1 MAEALL
7 KRRRVSEEVAPGSSP
22 APALAAAAAAARPS
36 APHARHSPAFPLGEG
51 TRAALEAAGYGPGT
65 AVAVA
70 SGRLGEGLGQQG
82 FEAPSSLDSSM
93 VEEGVGS
100 SSGGSSSSIS
110 AQASGGGASGAA
122 AAPGG
127 EPAPAPPHFALSRTA
142 ALAQAFARRSVK
154 PLILFVQAQQ
164 GL

>member
-22 APALAAAAAAARPS
+22 APALAAAAAARPS
-36 APHARHSPAFPLGEG
+36 ALHARHSPAFPLGEG
-51 TRAALEAAGYGPGT
+51 TRAAQEAAGYGPAT

-100 SSGGSSSSIS
+100 SSGGSSSSSSS
-110 AQASGGGASGAA
+110 AQASGGASGAA